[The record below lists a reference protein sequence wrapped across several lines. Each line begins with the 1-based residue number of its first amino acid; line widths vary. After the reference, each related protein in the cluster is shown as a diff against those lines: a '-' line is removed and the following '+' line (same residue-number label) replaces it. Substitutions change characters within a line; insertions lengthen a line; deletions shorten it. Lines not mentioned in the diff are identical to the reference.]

1 MTDKETRGPF
11 TQQEMGNDG
20 FVSMFTENVCIG
32 MMRIYF
38 KCEAEP
44 FVSARGNQ
52 GVMCLW

>member
-52 GVMCLW
+52 GVMCLR